1 MFMIFIYIDVVVAV
15 VCRKAAIGVY
25 SASFIEAEAISE
37 KPGTWLISC
46 MNSEHFRSKYIT
58 CLFAY
63 CKGGNFNIHIWVW
76 LGYFICVGRGIR
88 FYL

>member
-1 MFMIFIYIDVVVAV
+1 MFMLFIFIDVVVAV

-46 MNSEHFRSKYIT
+46 MNSEHFRSKYT
-58 CLFAY
+58 VTLEACA
-63 CKGGNFNIHIWVW
+63 
-76 LGYFICVGRGIR
+76 
-88 FYL
+88 